1 MQCHAILYDGDLSH
15 LVMLHISIPSSR
27 QATDSSGKAYTIFE
41 IYINNAYHCSSRYS
55 QLLRLHEII
64 KKIIPKDVPNFPP
77 KYINALAGDRLLNE
91 RREALQ
97 EYLRTVFSIK
107 EVTGHIR
114 VQQFFLDAQRES
126 ASLAARQL
134 SNEVPV
140 YLLDGSKYIIQCCP
154 GDSTNVLLERLAVI
168 VGLPIELT
176 RHFGLFIV
184 TKSEV
189 FPYKIIRWLE
199 NFECPL
205 LSLFYVAKLG
215 IKAKIILKKK
225 YFDSSIEISLMKKEQ
240 ALRILY
246 SQAVF
251 DVKYFLSRQGC
262 LAFASRKCRWQ
273 SIDEKYFITLMK
285 NTDAVNNQD
294 EYLRCCQEQPWYGF
308 VFFEQC
314 LCSYPKLNTVAHVA
328 VGNRRLLILHEV
340 SQASCGEIKEI
351 TFRVTRIRSWR
362 LSILVFVEQEFFTML
377 LLNKSF
383 FQSIHGSQDLS
394 FEYLFSNNH
403 LEWITLRSSQSVLI
417 SRCLQSVIEEIVNS
431 QADAIASASSKNTM
445 PMHSGVIL
453 NELSFESAN
462 SSLKPKR
469 SLHDKFEIGL
479 VSMNNSEA
487 HD

>member
-107 EVTGHIR
+107 EVTRNIR
-114 VQQFFLDAQRES
+114 VQQFFLDAQRICFIQES

-184 TKSEV
+184 TKSELFGGWKTLSAHCYPFFMLQIDYV
-189 FPYKIIRWLE
+189 RLKVDII
-199 NFECPL
+199 C
-205 LSLFYVAKLG
+205 
-215 IKAKIILKKK
+215 
-225 YFDSSIEISLMKKEQ
+225 
-240 ALRILY
+240 
-246 SQAVF
+246 
-251 DVKYFLSRQGC
+251 RQGC

-273 SIDEKYFITLMK
+273 LIDENYFISLMK

-314 LCSYPKLNTVAHVA
+314 FCSYPKLNTVAHVA

-362 LSILVFVEQEFFTML
+362 LSIL
-377 LLNKSF
+377 
-383 FQSIHGSQDLS
+383 SIHGSQDLS

-417 SRCLQSVIEEIVNS
+417 SRCLQSMIEEIVSS

-453 NELSFESAN
+453 NESSFESAN

-469 SLHDKFEIGL
+469 SLHDTFEVKQQIGL

>member
-1 MQCHAILYDGDLSH
+1 MQCHSILYDGDLSH

-114 VQQFFLDAQRES
+114 VQQFFLDAQRICFIQES

-140 YLLDGSKYIIQCCP
+140 YLLDGSKYIIQCYP

-184 TKSEV
+184 TKSELFGGWKTLSAHCYPFFMLQIDCV
-189 FPYKIIRWLE
+189 RLKVRVLHFMNDIFDQVDII
-199 NFECPL
+199 C
-205 LSLFYVAKLG
+205 
-215 IKAKIILKKK
+215 
-225 YFDSSIEISLMKKEQ
+225 
-240 ALRILY
+240 
-246 SQAVF
+246 
-251 DVKYFLSRQGC
+251 RQGC

-273 SIDEKYFITLMK
+273 SIDEKYFISLMK

-294 EYLRCCQEQPWYGF
+294 E
-308 VFFEQC
+308 V
-314 LCSYPKLNTVAHVA
+314 YPKLNTVAHVA

-340 SQASCGEIKEI
+340 SQARRNQRDNFSGDPYPFLA
-351 TFRVTRIRSWR
+351 T
-362 LSILVFVEQEFFTML
+362 
-377 LLNKSF
+377 
-383 FQSIHGSQDLS
+383 SIHGSQDLS

-417 SRCLQSVIEEIVNS
+417 SRCLQSMIEEIVNS

-469 SLHDKFEIGL
+469 SLHDTFEIGL

>member
-1 MQCHAILYDGDLSH
+1 

-107 EVTGHIR
+107 EVTRHIR

-154 GDSTNVLLERLAVI
+154 GDSTNVLIERLAVI

-262 LAFASRKCRWQ
+262 LAFASKKCRWQ
-273 SIDEKYFITLMK
+273 SIDEKYFISLMK

-340 SQASCGEIKEI
+340 SQGEIKEI

-362 LSILVFVEQEFFTML
+362 LSIL
-377 LLNKSF
+377 
-383 FQSIHGSQDLS
+383 SIHGSQDLS

-417 SRCLQSVIEEIVNS
+417 SRCLQSMIEEIVNS

-469 SLHDKFEIGL
+469 SLHDTFEIGL

>member
-1 MQCHAILYDGDLSH
+1 

-140 YLLDGSKYIIQCCP
+140 YLLDGSKYIIQCYP

-225 YFDSSIEISLMKKEQ
+225 YVDIIC
-240 ALRILY
+240 
-246 SQAVF
+246 
-251 DVKYFLSRQGC
+251 RQGC

-273 SIDEKYFITLMK
+273 SIDEKYFISLMK

-417 SRCLQSVIEEIVNS
+417 SRCLQSMIEEIVNS

-469 SLHDKFEIGL
+469 SLHDTFEVKQQIGL

>member
-1 MQCHAILYDGDLSH
+1 

-107 EVTGHIR
+107 EVTRHIR
-114 VQQFFLDAQRES
+114 VQQFFLNAQRES

-225 YFDSSIEISLMKKEQ
+225 YFDNSIEISLMKKEQ

-251 DVKYFLSRQGC
+251 DVKYFLSSQGC

-273 SIDEKYFITLMK
+273 LIDEKYFISLMK
-285 NTDAVNNQD
+285 NADAVNNQD

-328 VGNRRLLILHEV
+328 VGNRRLLILHE
-340 SQASCGEIKEI
+340 GEIKEI

-362 LSILVFVEQEFFTML
+362 LSIL
-377 LLNKSF
+377 
-383 FQSIHGSQDLS
+383 SIHGSQDLS

-417 SRCLQSVIEEIVNS
+417 SRCLQSMIEEIVNS

-445 PMHSGVIL
+445 AMHSGVIL
-453 NELSFESAN
+453 NESSFESAN
-462 SSLKPKR
+462 SSIKPKR
-469 SLHDKFEIGL
+469 SLHDTFEVKQQIGL

>member
-1 MQCHAILYDGDLSH
+1 

-107 EVTGHIR
+107 EVTRNIR

-225 YFDSSIEISLMKKEQ
+225 YIFCICAIYINQLSDTVCNDILFFNRYFDSSIEISLMKKEQ

-273 SIDEKYFITLMK
+273 LIDENYFISLMK

-314 LCSYPKLNTVAHVA
+314 FCSYPKLNTVAHVA

-362 LSILVFVEQEFFTML
+362 LSIL
-377 LLNKSF
+377 
-383 FQSIHGSQDLS
+383 SIHGSQDLS

-417 SRCLQSVIEEIVNS
+417 SRCLQSMIEEIVSS

-453 NELSFESAN
+453 NESSFESAN

-469 SLHDKFEIGL
+469 SLHDTFEIGL

>member
-107 EVTGHIR
+107 EVTRNIR

-273 SIDEKYFITLMK
+273 LIDENYFISLMK

-314 LCSYPKLNTVAHVA
+314 FCSYPKLNTVAHVA

-362 LSILVFVEQEFFTML
+362 LSIL
-377 LLNKSF
+377 
-383 FQSIHGSQDLS
+383 SIHGSQDLS

-417 SRCLQSVIEEIVNS
+417 SRCLQSMIEEIVSS

-453 NELSFESAN
+453 NESSFESAN

-469 SLHDKFEIGL
+469 SLHDTFEIGL

>member
-1 MQCHAILYDGDLSH
+1 

-64 KKIIPKDVPNFPP
+64 KKILLKDVPNFPP
-77 KYINALAGDRLLNE
+77 KYINAIAGDRLLNE

-107 EVTGHIR
+107 DVIRNIR

-154 GDSTNVLLERLAVI
+154 GDSTNVVLERLAVI
-168 VGLPIELT
+168 VGLPPIELT
-176 RHFGLFIV
+176 RYFGLFIV

-215 IKAKIILKKK
+215 IKAKIILRKK
-225 YFDSSIEISLMKKEQ
+225 YFDSSIESSLIKKEQ

-251 DVKYFLSRQGC
+251 DVKIFLSRQGC
-262 LAFASRKCRWQ
+262 LTIASRKCRWQ
-273 SIDEKYFITLMK
+273 LIDEKYFPSLMK
-285 NTDAVNNQD
+285 NTDAVNSPD

-314 LCSYPKLNTVAHVA
+314 LCSYPKMNTVAHVA

-340 SQASCGEIKEI
+340 SQGEIKEI

-362 LSILVFVEQEFFTML
+362 LSIM
-377 LLNKSF
+377 
-383 FQSIHGSQDLS
+383 SIHGSQDLS

-417 SRCLQSVIEEIVNS
+417 SCCLQSMIEEIVNS
-431 QADAIASASSKNTM
+431 QADAIAASASSKKTM
-445 PMHSGVIL
+445 PMQSGAIL
-453 NELSFESAN
+453 NESSLESLLN

-469 SLHDKFEIGL
+469 SLHDTFEIGL
-479 VSMNNSEA
+479 VSMNSSEA

>member
-107 EVTGHIR
+107 EVTRNIR
-114 VQQFFLDAQRES
+114 VQQFFLDAQRICFIQES

-184 TKSEV
+184 TKSELFGGWKTLSAHCYPFFMLQIDYV
-189 FPYKIIRWLE
+189 RLKVDII
-199 NFECPL
+199 C
-205 LSLFYVAKLG
+205 
-215 IKAKIILKKK
+215 
-225 YFDSSIEISLMKKEQ
+225 
-240 ALRILY
+240 
-246 SQAVF
+246 
-251 DVKYFLSRQGC
+251 RQGC

-273 SIDEKYFITLMK
+273 LIDENYFISLMK

-314 LCSYPKLNTVAHVA
+314 FCSYPKLNTVAHVA

-362 LSILVFVEQEFFTML
+362 LSIL
-377 LLNKSF
+377 
-383 FQSIHGSQDLS
+383 SIHGSQDLS

-417 SRCLQSVIEEIVNS
+417 SRCLQSMIEEIVSS

-453 NELSFESAN
+453 NESSFESAN

-469 SLHDKFEIGL
+469 SLHDTFEIGL

>member
-107 EVTGHIR
+107 EVTRNIR

-189 FPYKIIRWLE
+189 FPYKID
-199 NFECPL
+199 
-205 LSLFYVAKLG
+205 YVRLKVD
-215 IKAKIILKKK
+215 IIC
-225 YFDSSIEISLMKKEQ
+225 
-240 ALRILY
+240 
-246 SQAVF
+246 
-251 DVKYFLSRQGC
+251 RQGC

-273 SIDEKYFITLMK
+273 LIDENYFISLMK

-314 LCSYPKLNTVAHVA
+314 FCSYPKLNTVAHVA

-362 LSILVFVEQEFFTML
+362 LSIL
-377 LLNKSF
+377 
-383 FQSIHGSQDLS
+383 SIHGSQDLS

-417 SRCLQSVIEEIVNS
+417 SRCLQSMIEEIVSS

-453 NELSFESAN
+453 NESSFESAN

-469 SLHDKFEIGL
+469 SLHDTFEIGL

>member
-1 MQCHAILYDGDLSH
+1 LPLWADFPTSYILHRLVCEELLHFVVD
-15 LVMLHISIPSSR
+15 LVMLHISIPCSR

-64 KKIIPKDVPNFPP
+64 KKILPKDVPNFPP

-107 EVTGHIR
+107 EVIRNIR

-154 GDSTNVLLERLAVI
+154 GDSTNVVLERLAVI

-176 RHFGLFIV
+176 RYFGLFIV

-205 LSLFYVAKLG
+205 LSLFHVAKLG

-225 YFDSSIEISLMKKEQ
+225 YFDSSIESSLIKKEQ

-251 DVKYFLSRQGC
+251 DVKMFLSRCKFYNLLVIVFDQ
-262 LAFASRKCRWQ
+262 
-273 SIDEKYFITLMK
+273 
-285 NTDAVNNQD
+285 
-294 EYLRCCQEQPWYGF
+294 YLRCCQEQPWYGF

-314 LCSYPKLNTVAHVA
+314 LCSYPKMNTVAHVA
-328 VGNRRLLILHEV
+328 VGNRRLLILHE
-340 SQASCGEIKEI
+340 GEIKEI

-362 LSILVFVEQEFFTML
+362 LSII
-377 LLNKSF
+377 
-383 FQSIHGSQDLS
+383 SIHGSQDLS

-417 SRCLQSVIEEIVNS
+417 SCCLQSMIEEIVNS
-431 QADAIASASSKNTM
+431 QADAIASASSKKTM
-445 PMHSGVIL
+445 PIVESGVIL
-453 NELSFESAN
+453 NESSLESSLN
-462 SSLKPKR
+462 SSLKSKR
-469 SLHDKFEIGL
+469 SLHDTFEVKQQIGL

>member
-107 EVTGHIR
+107 EVTRNIR
-114 VQQFFLDAQRES
+114 VQQFFLDAQRICFIQES

-189 FPYKIIRWLE
+189 FPYKID
-199 NFECPL
+199 
-205 LSLFYVAKLG
+205 YVRLKVD
-215 IKAKIILKKK
+215 IIC
-225 YFDSSIEISLMKKEQ
+225 
-240 ALRILY
+240 
-246 SQAVF
+246 
-251 DVKYFLSRQGC
+251 RQGC

-273 SIDEKYFITLMK
+273 LIDENYFISLMK

-314 LCSYPKLNTVAHVA
+314 FCSYPKLNTVAHVA

-362 LSILVFVEQEFFTML
+362 LSIL
-377 LLNKSF
+377 
-383 FQSIHGSQDLS
+383 SIHGSQDLS

-417 SRCLQSVIEEIVNS
+417 SRCLQSMIEEIVSS

-453 NELSFESAN
+453 NESSFESAN

-469 SLHDKFEIGL
+469 SLHDTFEIGL